1 MYVKKKTED
10 SVEETGKLWSG
21 WWIAVK
27 NGLFGEIWWKD
38 NLRMTRET
46 FVVLCDSLR
55 VHIEKR
61 LLVLES
67 DCLERFGGRII

>member
-1 MYVKKKTED
+1 M
-10 SVEETGKLWSG
+10 
-21 WWIAVK
+21 
-27 NGLFGEIWWKD
+27 FGEIWWKD